1 MTSSI
6 VSAIL
11 NKPNWH
17 TKIHDQKICLNWTRE
32 FCEQGADYKIV
43 SNIIGILRKHASYI
57 HESNN
62 NTFDIKLDDYY
73 WFDNLNYSIG
83 EIVEPNKCNCNC
95 LVCTNQEYYIEL
107 PNNEIDSEVDEI
119 INDPNLTDY
128 RNCPCLKHVNM
139 CKENFLHNNV
149 WSFNNL
155 IDVELKQK
163 FINEV
168 NKLDKSDKHPNTNN
182 MVTNITH
189 PSLYP
194 YVKGMTLINDS
205 KIKIGKSMIFQWL
218 PANVKVE
225 KIKTHKTNLNLHS
238 DSDSDSNS
246 NSESDSDYESDS
258 STITNENTQYKST
271 FMSSINGIPFDDST
285 VELYDTIGQIFSK
298 FVPHFENIIEN
309 RYDYVPLRENC
320 QVIVKIQEVNLDQNN
335 QILDEG
341 SWHLEG
347 TKYERIVATGIYYY
361 GMENI
366 RDNYLNFR
374 VNLADGTENGL
385 SYHQYCFKYVEH
397 HTGIVEQDG
406 HNLNIGQI
414 QTKEDLCLIWQ
425 NNLQH
430 KVSDIVLEQINQSGT
445 RKILVFFL
453 VDTSERILS
462 TADVVEPQS
471 AYIDIET
478 ALINR
483 QLLMFDRKYETKKQ
497 GGYYEREWSLC
508 EH

>member
-1 MTSSI
+1 
-6 VSAIL
+6 
-11 NKPNWH
+11 
-17 TKIHDQKICLNWTRE
+17 
-32 FCEQGADYKIV
+32 
-43 SNIIGILRKHASYI
+43 
-57 HESNN
+57 
-62 NTFDIKLDDYY
+62 
-73 WFDNLNYSIG
+73 
-83 EIVEPNKCNCNC
+83 
-95 LVCTNQEYYIEL
+95 
-107 PNNEIDSEVDEI
+107 
-119 INDPNLTDY
+119 
-128 RNCPCLKHVNM
+128 
-139 CKENFLHNNV
+139 
-149 WSFNNL
+149 
-155 IDVELKQK
+155 
-163 FINEV
+163 
-168 NKLDKSDKHPNTNN
+168 

-238 DSDSDSNS
+238 DSDSDSNADDDI
-246 NSESDSDYESDS
+246 NSDSDS
-258 STITNENTQYKST
+258 SVITNENTQYKST

-285 VELYDTIGQIFSK
+285 TELYDTIGEIFSR
-298 FVPHFENIIEN
+298 FVPHFEKIIEN
-309 RYDYVPLRENC
+309 RYDYVSLRENC
-320 QVIVKIQEVNLDQNN
+320 QVIVKIQEVNLNQNN
-335 QILDEG
+335 PILDEG

-347 TKYERIVATGIYYY
+347 TKYERIIATGIYYY

-366 RDNYLNFR
+366 IDNYLNFR
-374 VNLADGTENGL
+374 VNLADGTENGI

-397 HTGIVEQDG
+397 HTGIVEQNG

-462 TADVVEPQS
+462 TADIVEPQS

-478 ALINR
+478 AKINR